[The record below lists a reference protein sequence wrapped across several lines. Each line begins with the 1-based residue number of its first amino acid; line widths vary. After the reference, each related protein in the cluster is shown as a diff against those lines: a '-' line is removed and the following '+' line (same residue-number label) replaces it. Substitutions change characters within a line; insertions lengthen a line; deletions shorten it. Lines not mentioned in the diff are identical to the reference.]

1 MCSNRLAVENGLE
14 AGDLN
19 TGRSN
24 PPASTAPHRVEVD
37 ICTSLSINLHLKS
50 VKVVSDHLEYL
61 SFTQMMHMLGLLY
74 CKALISYRI

>member
-1 MCSNRLAVENGLE
+1 MCSSRLAVENGLE

-37 ICTSLSINLHLKS
+37 IWYLSINLHLKS

-61 SFTQMMHMLGLLY
+61 SFTQLMHMLGLLY
-74 CKALISYRI
+74 CKALILYRI